1 MRKLA
6 TLLAVLGVVLSL
18 TAGTSADPFVARL
31 GGNFVSATAKVN
43 GTELHYVRGGH
54 GPAVVLIHGYPQD
67 WSEYREIMPRLARRF
82 TVVAVDL
89 RGVGGSAAP
98 PSGYDAPNLAEDV
111 RQLTR
116 HLGLGRVYV
125 VGHDVGGMTAY
136 AYARLAPNEIR
147 GAMVLDVPLPGMDPW
162 TQAVAGMWHI
172 GFFQVPDLPEELI
185 AGRQA
190 AYFRYVLP
198 HSQFSDADVAHYT
211 EAYSRP
217 EQLHAG
223 FELYRAFPANAK
235 FNAEE
240 HAPLQAPI
248 VWATGANSFFA
259 KLGDQMAD
267 ALRAHGCANVTTA
280 VIPDSDHFV
289 VNEQP
294 EIVAGMIERN
304 ASV

>member
-1 MRKLA
+1 M
-6 TLLAVLGVVLSL
+6 
-18 TAGTSADPFVARL
+18 ARL
-31 GGNFVSATAKVN
+31 GVGFVSGTAKVN

-67 WSEYREIMPRLARRF
+67 WTEYREIMPRLAREF

-98 PSGYDAPNLAEDV
+98 PSGYAAPNLAEDV

-116 HLGLGRVYV
+116 HLGLRRVYV
-125 VGHDVGGMTAY
+125 VGHDIGGMTAY
-136 AYARLAPNEIR
+136 AYARLAPDEIR
-147 GAMVLDVPLPGMDPW
+147 GAMILDVPLPGMDPW
-162 TQAVAGMWHI
+162 TDAVAGMWHI

-198 HSQFSDADVAHYT
+198 RSQFSDADVARY
-211 EAYSRP
+211 AASYARP
-217 EQLHAG
+217 AQLHAG
-223 FELYRAFPANAK
+223 FELYREFPANAK
-235 FNAEE
+235 FNAAP
-240 HAPLQAPI
+240 HRPLQAPI
-248 VWATGANSFFA
+248 VWATGTNSFFA
-259 KLGDQMAD
+259 KLGPQMAD

-294 EIVAGMIERN
+294 DIVTSLIERN
-304 ASV
+304 AG